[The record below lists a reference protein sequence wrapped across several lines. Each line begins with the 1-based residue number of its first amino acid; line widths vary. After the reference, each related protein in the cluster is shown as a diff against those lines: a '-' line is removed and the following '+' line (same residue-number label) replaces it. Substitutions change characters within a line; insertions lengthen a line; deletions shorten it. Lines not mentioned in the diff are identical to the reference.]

1 LSVLVLDQRKR
12 PVMPCGE
19 KRARL
24 LLEHGRVV
32 VHRHD
37 PFTTRLGDRVGPPLN
52 DAAAIAAT
60 GCASSEALAGTG
72 LPVEAWSGG
81 GTKFNRARLGIPKTD
96 ALDAACVGEIG
107 ARLGWQQPTLAIKAS
122 ARAHCCQTKLTA
134 HCIPP
139 GYCMRSRSVR
149 GFQTGDMVRAEA
161 PTGSKAGTHVGRAA
175 VGGSGSLRVGNA
187 DAINARYCKLLH
199 RADGY
204 CYARQPALPPR
215 PEERGLKRG
224 RL

>member
-1 LSVLVLDQRKR
+1 LSVVVFDQRKR
-12 PVMPCGE
+12 PVMPCCE

-24 LLEHGRVV
+24 LLERGRAV
-32 VHRHD
+32 VHCRY
-37 PFTTRLGDRVGPPLN
+37 PFTIRLQDPVGGDVEPVPVKLDPVSRTTG
-52 DAAAIAAT
+52 IAVVA
-60 GCASSEALAGTG
+60 
-72 LPVEAWSGG
+72 
-81 GTKFNRARLGIPKTD
+81 
-96 ALDAACVGEIG
+96 
-107 ARLGWQQPTLAIKAS
+107 
-122 ARAHCCQTKLTA
+122 TKLTA
-134 HCIPP
+134 HGFSR
-139 GYCMRSRSVR
+139 GYCMRTRSVR
-149 GFQTGDMVRAEA
+149 GFQTGDMGRVEM
-161 PTGSKAGTHVGRAA
+161 PTGNKAGTHVGRAA